1 VTVAT
6 DWFEVYR
13 VATGVFALVESRQ
26 FQETIS
32 YLIVGERG
40 ALLFDTGL
48 GVVPIRP
55 VVEELTSLP
64 VRVLNSHTHYDHVG
78 GNVEFGDILAR
89 DTPYTRANQRGFPHE
104 ELAGEVAAESFCG
117 APPSALDTDVLH
129 PSLKATRTVA
139 DGDTID
145 LGGRV
150 LRVVAVPGHT
160 PDVAL
165 LDSARGF
172 SGRATRTTTLPS
184 GLHSET
190 DLDAYERSIDRLTQ
204 LAPSLTRLLPAHNVA
219 TAEPTRRRDEVGDR
233 AVRDGKLRGTV
244 LPPNRV
250 EFRFD
255 HFAILTS
262 QPLPDGRTGIV
273 RAEGPDSPP
282 GSSGLWCGSAA
293 LRRPSSRW
301 ARLPH
306 NLRLSRAVCSVVL
319 RDGRPEAPVQLQRH
333 VRWRPEEPPRGA
345 DCRRRISRNAART
358 LVHAPPA
365 AVSSAED
372 LVGRGRSILARV
384 RHRVEVQRLHLS
396 ARPRHLTQELERGPD
411 TRIVRKATDIN
422 TGA

>member
-1 VTVAT
+1 LGQPQLRDMARPRRSTQLQSLAAPLVTCTLLLACTPTRDALPVASTTPPAAERWCDHLPRAGNAAMPRVRVAT

-48 GVVPIRP
+48 GVVPIHP

-78 GNVEFGDILAR
+78 GNWEFADILAR

-117 APPSALDTDVLH
+117 APPPALDTAMFYTR
-129 PSLKATRTVA
+129 SWKATRTVA

-160 PDVAL
+160 PDAVAL
-165 LDSARGF
+165 LDSARGLLWT
-172 SGRATRTTTLPS
+172 GDTYYDAPVWLYVP
-184 GLHSET
+184 ET

-204 LAPSLTRLLPAHNVA
+204 LAPSLTRLLPAHNIA
-219 TAEPTRRRDEVGDR
+219 TAEPTRLAEMKSAIR
-233 AVRDGKLRGTV
+233 AVRDGKVRGTV

-262 QPLPDGRTGIV
+262 QPLLDGRTGD
-273 RAEGPDSPP
+273 RSRG
-282 GSSGLWCGSAA
+282 GSGLTSW
-293 LRRPSSRW
+293 
-301 ARLPH
+301 
-306 NLRLSRAVCSVVL
+306 
-319 RDGRPEAPVQLQRH
+319 
-333 VRWRPEEPPRGA
+333 
-345 DCRRRISRNAART
+345 
-358 LVHAPPA
+358 
-365 AVSSAED
+365 
-372 LVGRGRSILARV
+372 
-384 RHRVEVQRLHLS
+384 
-396 ARPRHLTQELERGPD
+396 
-411 TRIVRKATDIN
+411 K
-422 TGA
+422 